1 MNIFIHK
8 TIIVLDYY
16 KEKDVNYRSFL
27 FVLKDI
33 SWERITQV

>member
-1 MNIFIHK
+1 MNIFIQK

-27 FVLKDI
+27 FIIKAI